1 MDCGGKGCEI
11 CVNPHDIHAIAKAVN
26 YLLDNPEWIHRID
39 ENGRTAVKKRNNW
52 ATLRQEQF
60 GLYNSLPK

>member
-1 MDCGGKGCEI
+1 MEGKEYEI

-39 ENGRTAVKKRNNW
+39 EKGRMAVKKHNNW
-52 ATLRQEQF
+52 ATQKQWQF
-60 GLYNSLPK
+60 GLYNSFLK

>member
-1 MDCGGKGCEI
+1 MEGNGCDI

-26 YLLDNPEWIHRID
+26 YLLDTPEWIHRID

-52 ATLRQEQF
+52 ATQKQEPF
-60 GLYNSLPK
+60 GLYNSFLK

>member
-1 MDCGGKGCEI
+1 MEGNRCDI

-52 ATLRQEQF
+52 ATQKQEPF
-60 GLYNSLPK
+60 GLYNSFLK

>member
-1 MDCGGKGCEI
+1 MEGNGCDI
-11 CVNPHDIHAIAKAVN
+11 CVSLLDIHAIAKAVN
-26 YLLDNPEWIHRID
+26 FLLNNPERIHWID
-39 ENGRTAVKKRNNW
+39 ENGRTDAKKRNNW

>member
-1 MDCGGKGCEI
+1 M
-11 CVNPHDIHAIAKAVN
+11 NPHDIHAIADAVN
-26 YLLDNPEWIHRID
+26 FLLNNPEWIHRID

>member
-1 MDCGGKGCEI
+1 MEGKGYEI
-11 CVNPHDIHAIAKAVN
+11 CVNPHDILAIAKAVN
-26 YLLDNPEWIHRID
+26 YLLVNPEWIHWIG
-39 ENGRTAVKKRNNW
+39 ENGRTAAKKCNNW

>member
-1 MDCGGKGCEI
+1 M
-11 CVNPHDIHAIAKAVN
+11 NPPDIHVISKAVN
-26 YLLDNPEWIHRID
+26 YLLDNPEWIHWIG
-39 ENGRTAVKKRNNW
+39 ENGRTDAKKRNNW

>member
-11 CVNPHDIHAIAKAVN
+11 CVNPHDIHAIADAVN
-26 YLLDNPEWIHRID
+26 FLLNNPEWIYWIG
-39 ENGRTAVKKRNNW
+39 ENGRTDAKKRNNW